1 MTTLKGQEELDQY
14 KLTRKEVA
22 DFLGISTNAVRMSQ
36 RGNNCHNL
44 EYRFDGNQYLFK
56 VPRRDQVPSR
66 IRDHPSDHPRPPKS
80 THGATPE
87 LHKKIYNRGATHRG
101 EDNYTSNALR
111 MYNEGKILKNIEGK
125 FKSPEHKKA
134 FNEMTEA
141 GFKEAYEISK
151 RAKLKVSQE
160 NSRVSTPEVFPGGNA
175 YSFNQSH
182 AKYGTMLNAQGIA
195 EGDKKEFER
204 EDRKYEQDNETPQKE
219 EWQTQERLDGTK
231 VKVRVRTGIIDFRP
245 SNKSYFLCGGNS
257 PGFNGYAGSDNIDDP
272 GSVEFTQYE
281 LDRYGPVEE
290 RRSDS
295 FKNKIEED
303 TYRARKALYK
313 KTGEIY

>member
-1 MTTLKGQEELDQY
+1 MTTIKGQEELDQY

-22 DFLGISTNAVRMSQ
+22 DFLGITTNAVRMSQ

-44 EYRFDGNQYLFK
+44 EYRFDGTKFLFK
-56 VPRRDQVPSR
+56 VPRRHPVTSM

-151 RAKLKVSQE
+151 RAKLKGTQE

-175 YSFNQSH
+175 NSFHQSH
-182 AKYGTMLNAQGIA
+182 GKYGTMLNAQGIEA
-195 EGDKKEFER
+195 GNRKEYER
-204 EDRKYEQDNETPQKE
+204 ADRKFDE
-219 EWQTQERLDGTK
+219 ENKTKYKQEYQNSMQLDGT
-231 VKVRVRTGIIDFRP
+231 VKKIRVNTRVLDFTPINSSFFIGKAPYDTATGEP
-245 SNKSYFLCGGNS
+245 
-257 PGFNGYAGSDNIDDP
+257 DDP

-281 LDRYGPVEE
+281 LDRHGPVQE

-295 FKNKIEED
+295 FKSKVEED
-303 TYRARKALYK
+303 TYRARKALYE